1 MVNLSRRDILGSS
14 SAAAIGALTGC
25 LGGDRDDSFGPD
37 QDGGFQGLLQERGG
51 SQRNGYMPGSVT
63 DTEYE
68 KDFSVPRELEG
79 DLRYSDNL
87 MAGNGDESFH
97 LSYPID
103 GSGFTWNLE
112 DRPEDIVL
120 SGEKVFL
127 IYSDRGL
134 ELNSDAQ
141 EDLDKWRDSSIDF
154 SSFNLDSDSGWFE
167 VYDMGDEVLF
177 AGKDFMKSTSDSTV
191 GKGVFEYSLPTD
203 LVSDTI
209 CGDQDSIYIVDRDL
223 NLRNFSSNDYFSSG
237 EKNPDVLSL
246 AEPSQA
252 VSERPVGMST
262 REGLLAVNLDDQL
275 AVIDP
280 EESQIRSST
289 SLDEPTE
296 GIRPL
301 FAPEYLALEVDGSVQ
316 AFSRDGENLDRIQ
329 TADFDSGIEELMGY
343 DDAIFVRTED
353 TSWLIDLE
361 TGRKDLIGSEILH
374 RDPYS
379 EIVAENGKT
388 TKRKRRDQSSLF

>member
-1 MVNLSRRDILGSS
+1 
-14 SAAAIGALTGC
+14 
-25 LGGDRDDSFGPD
+25 
-37 QDGGFQGLLQERGG
+37 
-51 SQRNGYMPGSVT
+51 
-63 DTEYE
+63 
-68 KDFSVPRELEG
+68 
-79 DLRYSDNL
+79 
-87 MAGNGDESFH
+87 
-97 LSYPID
+97 
-103 GSGFTWNLE
+103 
-112 DRPEDIVL
+112 
-120 SGEKVFL
+120 
-127 IYSDRGL
+127 
-134 ELNSDAQ
+134 
-141 EDLDKWRDSSIDF
+141 
-154 SSFNLDSDSGWFE
+154 
-167 VYDMGDEVLF
+167 
-177 AGKDFMKSTSDSTV
+177 V

-209 CGDQDSIYIVDRDL
+209 CGDQDSIYTVDRDL
-223 NLRNFSSNDYFSSG
+223 NLRNFPSNDYFSSG

-252 VSERPVGMST
+252 VSEKPVGMST

-296 GIRPL
+296 GIRPV

-329 TADFDSGIEELMGY
+329 TADFDRDIEELMGY